1 MCCMVEV
8 ITMTWYMYVIIGIA
22 GALLIGGLTVAIKLV
37 KSDKAK
43 LVLAALLEG
52 VETALSAVPDAERFT
67 NFTGEE
73 KKAYVMTKIAE
84 YLASRN
90 LVVPSEQLGA
100 LVDNIVAT
108 GNAVKPHQVTAVEAN
123 GA

>member
-1 MCCMVEV
+1 MDDFV
-8 ITMTWYMYVIIGIA
+8 IMAWYVYVIIGVA
-22 GALLIGGLTVAIKLV
+22 GALLIGVLTVAIKLV

-43 LVLAALLEG
+43 RVLVALLEG
-52 VETALSAVPDAERFT
+52 VETALSVVPEAERFA

-84 YLASRN
+84 YLASRD

-108 GNAVKPHQVTAVEAN
+108 GNAVKPHKLTEVDNN